1 MYYCVQFLKYN
12 DMKKNISIGNEQNA
26 QQVLVIGVG
35 GFGCKVAAKLNKQK
49 HPDFT
54 IVACDTDQRDLES
67 VEVSNRLLLD
77 SEQPGLFAQ
86 RVDKSLDYHNGD
98 TACGQDYLEFAV
110 QPFSQLM
117 TDDIKS
123 VIVVAGMGG
132 NCGTSAA
139 IAVAQDA
146 KVAGKAVFAVVSM
159 PFRFEGSLRM
169 KKAQEGIAQLVP
181 NVGEL
186 RLMNPHNIIDGN
198 TNAALAFDLSEQLM
212 CDAVEALCV
221 LAKNNCDKR

>member
-1 MYYCVQFLKYN
+1 
-12 DMKKNISIGNEQNA
+12 MKTNISIGNEQNA

-67 VEVSNRLLLD
+67 VEVQNRLLLD
-77 SEQPGLFAQ
+77 SEQPGQFAQ

-117 TDDIKS
+117 TDDVKS

-132 NCGTSAA
+132 NCGSSAA

-146 KVAGKAVFAVVSM
+146 KAAGKAVFAVVSV

-169 KKAQEGIAQLVP
+169 KKAQDGIAQLVP

-198 TNAALAFDLSEQLM
+198 TNAAQAFALSEQLM

>member
-1 MYYCVQFLKYN
+1 
-12 DMKKNISIGNEQNA
+12 MKTNISIGNEQNA

-67 VEVSNRLLLD
+67 VEVQNCLLLD
-77 SEQPGLFAQ
+77 SEQPGQFAQ

-110 QPFSQLM
+110 KPFSQLI
-117 TDDIKS
+117 TDDVKS

-146 KVAGKAVFAVVSM
+146 KAAGKAVFAVVSV

-169 KKAQEGIAQLVP
+169 KKAQEGIAKLVP
-181 NVGEL
+181 NVDEL
-186 RLMNPHNIIDGN
+186 RLLNPYNIINGN
-198 TNAALAFDLSEQLM
+198 TNAALAFALSEQLM
-212 CDAVEALCV
+212 CNAVEALCV
-221 LAKNNCDKR
+221 LA

>member
-1 MYYCVQFLKYN
+1 
-12 DMKKNISIGNEQNA
+12 MKTNISIRNEQNA
-26 QQVLVIGVG
+26 QQVLVISVG

-67 VEVSNRLLLD
+67 VEVQNRLLLD
-77 SEQPGLFAQ
+77 SEQPGQFAQ

-117 TDDIKS
+117 TDDVKS

-146 KVAGKAVFAVVSM
+146 KAAGKAVFAVVSM
-159 PFRFEGSLRM
+159 PFRFEGSLRL
-169 KKAQEGIAQLVP
+169 KKAQEGIAKLVP
-181 NVGEL
+181 NVDEL
-186 RLMNPHNIIDGN
+186 RLLNPHNIIDGN
-198 TNAALAFDLSEQLM
+198 TNAALAFALSEQLM

>member
-1 MYYCVQFLKYN
+1 
-12 DMKKNISIGNEQNA
+12 MKTNISIRNGQNA

-35 GFGCKVAAKLNKQK
+35 GFGCKVAALMQE
-49 HPDFT
+49 HGFT
-54 IVACDTDQRDLES
+54 ETVACDTDQQDLES
-67 VEVSNRLLLD
+67 IEVTRRLLLD
-77 SEQPGLFAQ
+77 SKQPGQFAR
-86 RVDKSLDYHNGD
+86 RVDKSLDYGD
-98 TACGQDYLEFAV
+98 TACGQDYLEFAI

-117 TDDIKS
+117 TDDVKS

-146 KVAGKAVFAVVSM
+146 KAAGKAVFAVVSM

-169 KKAQEGIAQLVP
+169 KKAQDGIAKLVP

-198 TNAALAFDLSEQLM
+198 TNAALAFALSEQLM

>member
-1 MYYCVQFLKYN
+1 
-12 DMKKNISIGNEQNA
+12 MKTNISIRNEQNA

-35 GFGCKVAAKLNKQK
+35 GFGCKVAALMQNNELAEV
-49 HPDFT
+49 T
-54 IVACDTDQRDLES
+54 TVACDTDQRDLES

-77 SEQPGLFAQ
+77 SEQPGLFAR
-86 RVDKSLDYHNGD
+86 RVDKSLDYSD

-110 QPFSQLM
+110 QQFSQLM
-117 TDDIKS
+117 TDDVKS

-146 KVAGKAVFAVVSM
+146 KAAGKAVFAVVSV

-169 KKAQEGIAQLVP
+169 KKAQDGIAKLVP

-186 RLMNPHNIIDGN
+186 RLLNPHNIINGN
-198 TNAALAFDLSEQLM
+198 TNAALAFTLSEQFM
-212 CDAVEALCV
+212 CNAVEAIF
-221 LAKNNCDKR
+221 A

>member
-1 MYYCVQFLKYN
+1 
-12 DMKKNISIGNEQNA
+12 MKTNISIGNEQNA

-77 SEQPGLFAQ
+77 SEQPGQFAQ

-98 TACGQDYLEFAV
+98 TACSQDYLEFAV

-117 TDDIKS
+117 TDDVKS

-132 NCGTSAA
+132 NCGTNAA

-146 KVAGKAVFAVVSM
+146 KAAGKAVFAVVSV
-159 PFRFEGSLRM
+159 PFRFEGSLRI
-169 KKAQEGIAQLVP
+169 KKAQEGVAKLVP

-186 RLMNPHNIIDGN
+186 RLLNPHNIIDGK
-198 TNAALAFDLSEQLM
+198 TNAAPAFTLSEQFM
-212 CDAVEALCV
+212 CNAVEAIF
-221 LAKNNCDKR
+221 A

>member
-12 DMKKNISIGNEQNA
+12 DMKTNISIGNEQNA

-35 GFGCKVAAKLNKQK
+35 GFGCKVAALMQNNELAEV
-49 HPDFT
+49 T
-54 IVACDTDQRDLES
+54 TVACDTDQRDLES

-77 SEQPGLFAQ
+77 SEQPGQFAQ
-86 RVDKSLDYHNGD
+86 RVDKSFDYHNGD

-117 TDDIKS
+117 TDDVKS

-146 KVAGKAVFAVVSM
+146 KAAGKAVFAVVSV

-169 KKAQEGIAQLVP
+169 KKAQEGIAKLVP

-186 RLMNPHNIIDGN
+186 RLLNPHNIINGN
-198 TNAALAFDLSEQLM
+198 TNAALAFTLSEQFM
-212 CDAVEALCV
+212 CNAVEAIF
-221 LAKNNCDKR
+221 A

>member
-1 MYYCVQFLKYN
+1 
-12 DMKKNISIGNEQNA
+12 MKTNISIGNEQNA

-49 HPDFT
+49 HSDFT

-146 KVAGKAVFAVVSM
+146 KAAGKAVFAVVSM

-198 TNAALAFDLSEQLM
+198 TNAALAFTLSEQFM
-212 CDAVEALCV
+212 CDAVEAIF
-221 LAKNNCDKR
+221 A

>member
-1 MYYCVQFLKYN
+1 
-12 DMKKNISIGNEQNA
+12 MKTNISIGNEQNA

-35 GFGCKVAAKLNKQK
+35 GFGCKVAALMQNSELAEV
-49 HPDFT
+49 T
-54 IVACDTDQRDLES
+54 TVACDTDQRDLES
-67 VEVSNRLLLD
+67 VEVSKRLLLD
-77 SEQPGLFAQ
+77 SEQPGLFAR
-86 RVDKSLDYHNGD
+86 RVDKSLDYGD

-117 TDDIKS
+117 TDDVKS

-146 KVAGKAVFAVVSM
+146 KAASKAVFAVVSV

-169 KKAQEGIAQLVP
+169 KKAQEGIAKLVP
-181 NVGEL
+181 NVDEL
-186 RLMNPHNIIDGN
+186 RLLNPHNIINGN
-198 TNAALAFDLSEQLM
+198 TNAALAFALSEQLI

-221 LAKNNCDKR
+221 LA

>member
-1 MYYCVQFLKYN
+1 
-12 DMKKNISIGNEQNA
+12 MKTNISIRNEQNA

-35 GFGCKVAAKLNKQK
+35 GFGCKVAALMQNNELAEV
-49 HPDFT
+49 T
-54 IVACDTDQRDLES
+54 TVACDTDQRDLES

-77 SEQPGLFAQ
+77 SEQPGQFAQ

-117 TDDIKS
+117 TDDVKS

-132 NCGTSAA
+132 NCGTNAA

-146 KVAGKAVFAVVSM
+146 KAAGNSVFAVVSV

-169 KKAQEGIAQLVP
+169 KKAQEGIAKLVP

-186 RLMNPHNIIDGN
+186 RLLNPHNIINGN
-198 TNAALAFDLSEQLM
+198 TNAALAFTLSEQFM
-212 CDAVEALCV
+212 CNAVEAIF
-221 LAKNNCDKR
+221 A

>member
-1 MYYCVQFLKYN
+1 
-12 DMKKNISIGNEQNA
+12 MKTNISIRNEQNA

-35 GFGCKVAAKLNKQK
+35 GFGCKVAALMQNNELAEV
-49 HPDFT
+49 T
-54 IVACDTDQRDLES
+54 TVACDTDQRDLES

-117 TDDIKS
+117 TDDVKS

-146 KVAGKAVFAVVSM
+146 KAAGKAVFAVVSM
-159 PFRFEGSLRM
+159 PFRFEGSLHM
-169 KKAQEGIAQLVP
+169 KKAQDGIAQLVP

-186 RLMNPHNIIDGN
+186 RLMNPHNIINGN
-198 TNAALAFDLSEQLM
+198 TNAALAFTLSEQLM

>member
-1 MYYCVQFLKYN
+1 
-12 DMKKNISIGNEQNA
+12 MKTNISIGNEQNA

-35 GFGCKVAAKLNKQK
+35 GFGCKVAAKLNNQK

-67 VEVSNRLLLD
+67 VEVSSRLLLD

-146 KVAGKAVFAVVSM
+146 KAAGKAVFAVVSM
-159 PFRFEGSLRM
+159 PFRFEGSLRL

-181 NVGEL
+181 NVDEL
-186 RLMNPHNIIDGN
+186 RLLNPHNIIDGN
-198 TNAALAFDLSEQLM
+198 TNAALAFALSEQLM

>member
-1 MYYCVQFLKYN
+1 MQN
-12 DMKKNISIGNEQNA
+12 NELA
-26 QQVLVIGVG
+26 EV
-35 GFGCKVAAKLNKQK
+35 
-49 HPDFT
+49 T
-54 IVACDTDQRDLES
+54 TVACDTDQRDLES

-117 TDDIKS
+117 TDDVKS

-146 KVAGKAVFAVVSM
+146 KAAGKAVFAVVSM

-169 KKAQEGIAQLVP
+169 KKAQEGIAKLVP

-186 RLMNPHNIIDGN
+186 RLLNPHNIINGN
-198 TNAALAFDLSEQLM
+198 TNAALAFALSEQLM

>member
-1 MYYCVQFLKYN
+1 
-12 DMKKNISIGNEQNA
+12 MKTNISIGNEQNA
-26 QQVLVIGVG
+26 QQILVIGVG
-35 GFGCKVAAKLNKQK
+35 GFGYKVAAKLNNQK

-67 VEVSNRLLLD
+67 VEVQNCLLLD
-77 SEQPGLFAQ
+77 SEQPGQFAQ
-86 RVDKSLDYHNGD
+86 RVDKSLDYGD
-98 TACGQDYLEFAV
+98 TACGQDYLEFAI
-110 QPFSQLM
+110 QPFSQLI
-117 TDDIKS
+117 TDDVKS

-146 KVAGKAVFAVVSM
+146 KAAGKAVFAVVSM
-159 PFRFEGSLRM
+159 PFHFEGSLRM
-169 KKAQEGIAQLVP
+169 KKAQNGIAQLVP

-186 RLMNPHNIIDGN
+186 RLMNPHNLIDGN
-198 TNAALAFDLSEQLM
+198 TNAALAFALSEQLM

>member
-1 MYYCVQFLKYN
+1 
-12 DMKKNISIGNEQNA
+12 MKKNISIGNEQNA

-35 GFGCKVAAKLNKQK
+35 GFGCKVAALMQNNELAEV
-49 HPDFT
+49 T
-54 IVACDTDQRDLES
+54 TVACDTDQRDLES

-77 SEQPGLFAQ
+77 SEQPGQFAQ

-117 TDDIKS
+117 TDDVKS

-146 KVAGKAVFAVVSM
+146 KAAGKAVFAVVSM
-159 PFRFEGSLRM
+159 PFCFEGSLRM
-169 KKAQEGIAQLVP
+169 KKAQEGIAKLVP

-186 RLMNPHNIIDGN
+186 RLLNPHNIINGN
-198 TNAALAFDLSEQLM
+198 TNAALAFTMSEQFM
-212 CDAVEALCV
+212 CNAVEAIF
-221 LAKNNCDKR
+221 A

>member
-1 MYYCVQFLKYN
+1 
-12 DMKKNISIGNEQNA
+12 MKTNISIGNEQNA

-35 GFGCKVAAKLNKQK
+35 DFGCKVADKLNKQK

-67 VEVSNRLLLD
+67 VEVQNCLLLD
-77 SEQPGLFAQ
+77 SEQPGQFAQ

-110 QPFSQLM
+110 QPFCQLM
-117 TDDIKS
+117 TDDVKS

-132 NCGTSAA
+132 NCGSSAA

-146 KVAGKAVFAVVSM
+146 KAAGKAVFAVVSV
-159 PFRFEGSLRM
+159 PFRFEGSLRI
-169 KKAQEGIAQLVP
+169 KKAQEGVAKLVP

-186 RLMNPHNIIDGN
+186 RLLNPHNIIDGK

>member
-1 MYYCVQFLKYN
+1 
-12 DMKKNISIGNEQNA
+12 MKKNISIGNEQNA

-67 VEVSNRLLLD
+67 VEVQNCLLLD

-86 RVDKSLDYHNGD
+86 RVDKSLDYYNGD

-117 TDDIKS
+117 TDDVKS

-146 KVAGKAVFAVVSM
+146 KAAGKAVFAVVSM

-181 NVGEL
+181 SVGEL

-198 TNAALAFDLSEQLM
+198 TNAALAFALSEQLM

-221 LAKNNCDKR
+221 LA

>member
-1 MYYCVQFLKYN
+1 
-12 DMKKNISIGNEQNA
+12 MKKNISIGKEQNA

-35 GFGCKVAAKLNKQK
+35 GFGCKVAAKLNNQK

-67 VEVSNRLLLD
+67 VEVQNQLLLD
-77 SEQPGLFAQ
+77 SEQPGQFAQ

-117 TDDIKS
+117 TDDVKS

-132 NCGTSAA
+132 NCGSSAA

-146 KVAGKAVFAVVSM
+146 KAAGKAVFAVVSV

-169 KKAQEGIAQLVP
+169 KKAQDGIAQLVP

-186 RLMNPHNIIDGN
+186 HLLNPHNIIDGN
-198 TNAALAFDLSEQLM
+198 TNAALAFALSEQLM

>member
-1 MYYCVQFLKYN
+1 
-12 DMKKNISIGNEQNA
+12 MKTNISIGNEQNA

-98 TACGQDYLEFAV
+98 TSCGQDYLEFAV

-132 NCGTSAA
+132 NCGTNAA

-146 KVAGKAVFAVVSM
+146 KAAGKAVFAVVSV

-169 KKAQEGIAQLVP
+169 KKAQEGIAKLVP

-198 TNAALAFDLSEQLM
+198 TNAALAFDLFEQLM

>member
-1 MYYCVQFLKYN
+1 
-12 DMKKNISIGNEQNA
+12 MKTNISIRNEQNA

-35 GFGCKVAAKLNKQK
+35 GFGCKVAALMQNNELAEV
-49 HPDFT
+49 T
-54 IVACDTDQRDLES
+54 TVACDTDQRDLES

-117 TDDIKS
+117 TDDVKS

-132 NCGTSAA
+132 NCGTNAA

-146 KVAGKAVFAVVSM
+146 KAAGKAVFAVVSV

-169 KKAQEGIAQLVP
+169 KKAQEGIAKLVP
-181 NVGEL
+181 NVDEL
-186 RLMNPHNIIDGN
+186 RLLNPHNIIDGN
-198 TNAALAFDLSEQLM
+198 TNAARAFALSEQLM
-212 CDAVEALCV
+212 CAAVEALCV

>member
-1 MYYCVQFLKYN
+1 
-12 DMKKNISIGNEQNA
+12 MKTNISIGNEQNA

-67 VEVSNRLLLD
+67 VEVQNCLLLD
-77 SEQPGLFAQ
+77 SEQPGQFAQ

-98 TACGQDYLEFAV
+98 TACGQDYLEFV
-110 QPFSQLM
+110 CQLM
-117 TDDIKS
+117 TDDVKS

-132 NCGTSAA
+132 NCGSSAA

-146 KVAGKAVFAVVSM
+146 KAAGKAVFAVVSV
-159 PFRFEGSLRM
+159 PFRFEGSLRI
-169 KKAQEGIAQLVP
+169 KKAQEGVAKLVP

-186 RLMNPHNIIDGN
+186 RLLNPHNIIDGK